1 MVQRR
6 PLVAYRRRILNDLPD
21 WLADTFGVTPTDN
34 QPFERAL
41 THGSHGGA
49 TYERLEFLGDRILG
63 LCIAN
68 WLYHRFPDDAEGQ
81 LSARLNMLV
90 SGEICAEVARTIGV
104 VPYLRLGK
112 QARDDG
118 AFQSDNVLG
127 DVVEALIGA
136 LYLDAGMEPV
146 DAFIHKHWDALV
158 EGLKVAP
165 RHPKSELQEWA
176 ASKNRKAPVYDVID
190 RSGPH
195 HAPQF
200 TVRVSIGSAGEAEAT
215 GKSKQEAETAAAA
228 ALLERLA

>member
-1 MVQRR
+1 MS
-6 PLVAYRRRILNDLPD
+6 DLQD
-21 WLADTFGVTPTDN
+21 WLTETFGVSPTDY
-34 QPFERAL
+34 QPYERAL

-90 SGEICAEVARTIGV
+90 SGETCADVARAIGV
-104 VPYLRLGK
+104 GPHLRLGK

-136 LYLDAGMEPV
+136 LYLDAGMEPAN
-146 DAFIHKHWDALV
+146 AFIRKQWGVLV
-158 EGLKVAP
+158 ESQKVAP

-176 ASKNRKAPVYDVID
+176 ASKNRKAPVYEVID

-200 TVRVSIGSAGEAEAT
+200 TVRVSIGSAGEAEAN

-228 ALLERLA
+228 ALLEALA